1 MVETAQTV
9 ADWQISFPKWG
20 VFVRAVALGVLSR
33 MSLIGEG
40 LSLGAGG
47 TSRGCDRRASGRTN
61 RISARSHPDRHPH
74 PAHSP
79 ASRRCGN
86 SRQTTLKDLAS
97 CTAQSRTLRV
107 GCLSL
112 GVGRRTLDMLLA
124 ARFFAICRSSCRP
137 WGLTV

>member
-47 TSRGCDRRASGRTN
+47 TSRELVSNRCACAYTYPDSQWPGRRATAKYFLKNVLLHTTFRL
-61 RISARSHPDRHPH
+61 
-74 PAHSP
+74 
-79 ASRRCGN
+79 
-86 SRQTTLKDLAS
+86 RQ
-97 CTAQSRTLRV
+97 
-107 GCLSL
+107 
-112 GVGRRTLDMLLA
+112 
-124 ARFFAICRSSCRP
+124 P
-137 WGLTV
+137 NW